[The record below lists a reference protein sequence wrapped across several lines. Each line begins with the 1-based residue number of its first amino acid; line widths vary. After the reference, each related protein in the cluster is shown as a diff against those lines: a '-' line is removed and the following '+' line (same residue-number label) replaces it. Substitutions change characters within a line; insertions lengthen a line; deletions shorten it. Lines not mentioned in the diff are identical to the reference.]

1 MYRKLKRVWSHN
13 DMNYIPRFY
22 EKFPELR
29 NVSTEDLC
37 DRWID
42 LGIDYYTQKSTPVN
56 PWIRLT
62 LPFAL
67 VLMIL
72 MFFALPIVFLFTG
85 EWGYSHSEN
94 SRIFNWFKSLKLLP
108 S

>member
-13 DMNYIPRFY
+13 DMNFIPRFY
-22 EKFPELR
+22 DTFPELR

-37 DRWID
+37 DRWIN
-42 LGIDYYTQKSTPVN
+42 LGLDYYTQKPEPVQ

-62 LPFAL
+62 LPFAII
-67 VLMIL
+67 LMIL
-72 MFFALPIVFLFTG
+72 MFIMIPVVFLFTG
-85 EWGYSHSEN
+85 NWGYNISKN
-94 SRIFNWFKSLKLLP
+94 PRIYNWFKSLRLL

>member
-13 DMNYIPRFY
+13 AMNYIPGFY

-29 NVSTEDLC
+29 NVSTEELC

-42 LGIDYYTQKSTPVN
+42 LGIDYYTQKSTAVS

-62 LPFAL
+62 LPFAILLML
-67 VLMIL
+67 VMIL
-72 MFFALPIVFLFTG
+72 MIPVVFLFTG
-85 EWGYSHSEN
+85 NWGYDIPKN
-94 SRIFNWFKSLKLLP
+94 PRIYNWFKSLRLLN
-108 S
+108 